1 MAVIALITPNAFRM
15 KPFAETLSLLT
26 GSKVEFLADSITAID
41 TLRAIKPGAVVIEDS
56 QEDVSILGMVH
67 QILAY
72 DIQIHIAVMSDT
84 PEKEFHDKTEGL
96 GILMQLPKDAGA
108 KDAQALAERL
118 NQLK

>member
-15 KPFAETLSLLT
+15 KPFAETLSLQT
-26 GSKVEFLADSITAID
+26 GSDVEFLADSSTAID
-41 TLRAIKPGAVVIEDS
+41 TLRALKPWAVVIEDS
-56 QEDVSILGMVH
+56 QEDVSSLGMVH

-72 DIQIHIAVMSDT
+72 DIQIHIAMMSDN

-96 GILMQLPKDAGA
+96 GILMQLPKNADA

-118 NQLK
+118 NQL